1 MLYNTDYTGF
11 VYLWFDRLKK
21 MSYIGSHFGSTD
33 DSYLGSSIRFQRA
46 IKKRPSDFRRKI
58 LAYTNGDR
66 KVLLCEEE
74 RWLQMIPVDKLQKT
88 YYNVKRRGTGGHV
101 TEGYNHEQRAA
112 YIEKLKNRPG
122 RGKGHYAARAVFC
135 EGAIYETLTLA
146 KKTMKFDPTRR
157 IKSRKYADY
166 YFVDEG
172 LPTDEEIAKNKQQC
186 ATNRR
191 KCIDAMKRKN
201 LSLTKE
207 EIEQRI
213 KNSHNTRRENG
224 FLWKKPQA
232 ERKGRRIVIDDVEYA
247 NLWHASTTLN
257 TKNYFLR
264 KRANDPSDQS
274 CYFPD

>member
-1 MLYNTDYTGF
+1 MLYNIDYTGF

-21 MSYIGSHFGSTD
+21 MSYVGSHFGSTD

-58 LAYTNGDR
+58 LAYTNGNR

-88 YYNVKRRGTGGHV
+88 YYNVKRRGTGGNV
-101 TEGYNHEQRAA
+101 TEGYNQEQRAA

-135 EGAIYETLTLA
+135 KGVIYETLTLA

-157 IKSRKYADY
+157 LRSRKCAEY

-172 LPTDEEIAKNKQQC
+172 PPSKEEIS
-186 ATNRR
+186 TNILKYRSNQR
-191 KCIDAMKRKN
+191 IAIEAMKQKN

-207 EIEQRI
+207 EVDQRI
-213 KNSHNTRRENG
+213 KNSHDARRKNG

-232 ERKGRRIVIDDVEYA
+232 ERKGRRIIIDDVEYA

-257 TKNYFLR
+257 IKNYFLR
-264 KRANDPSDQS
+264 KRANDSSDQS